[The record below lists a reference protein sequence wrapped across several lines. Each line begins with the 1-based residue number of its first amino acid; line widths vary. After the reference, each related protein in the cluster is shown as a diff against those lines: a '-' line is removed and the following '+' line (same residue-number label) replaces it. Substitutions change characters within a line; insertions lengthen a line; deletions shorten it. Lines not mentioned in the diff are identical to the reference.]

1 MADAVAMIVISA
13 GVAAI
18 VSSAALTLNGWRER
32 LSRVSLQQM
41 QESHQTALRDLDQR
55 HEAHLRDLDRRQ
67 EISLRDLDRRQE
79 VAIRDLDRKHE
90 GRLHELADLRAL
102 RDLKVER
109 LRTHLLAVTDAALK
123 FGDREFDLR
132 MNPRRFAD
140 PAPGLDQARERLND
154 LRPVLLLDTKS
165 ERLLR
170 AMADLPRQY
179 DTYLI
184 ALRRWQGL
192 SEATPAAIK
201 TGPGMPAV
209 TGQQD
214 AFQQAQRRGDS
225 LARSVQ
231 EVIESAREALDTI
244 EQPIA

>member
-18 VSSAALTLNGWRER
+18 VSSVALAWNGWRER

-41 QESHQTALRDLDQR
+41 QESHLAT
-55 HEAHLRDLDRRQ
+55 LRDLDRRHEAHLQ
-67 EISLRDLDRRQE
+67 DLDRRQE
-79 VAIRDLDRKHE
+79 VAIRDLDRKYE
-90 GRLHELADLRAL
+90 SRLHELADLRAL
-102 RDLKVER
+102 RNLKVER
-109 LRTHLLAVTDAALK
+109 LRTNLLAVTDAALK

-132 MNPRRFAD
+132 MKPRHFAD
-140 PAPGLDQARERLND
+140 PAPAVDQARERLND
-154 LRPVLLLDTKS
+154 LRPVLLLDTQS

-170 AMADLPRQY
+170 AIADLLREY

-192 SEATPAAIK
+192 TETTTAAMTTGPGTPAA
-201 TGPGMPAV
+201 
-209 TGQQD
+209 TGQQE
-214 AFQQAQRRGDS
+214 AFQQAHKRGDR
-225 LARSVQ
+225 LAKSVQ
-231 EVIESAREALDTI
+231 EVIDSAREALDAI

>member
-1 MADAVAMIVISA
+1 MADAVAIIVISA

-18 VSSAALTLNGWRER
+18 VSSVALAWNGWRER

-41 QESHQTALRDLDQR
+41 EESNQAT
-55 HEAHLRDLDRRQ
+55 LRDLDRRH
-67 EISLRDLDRRQE
+67 EAHLRDLDRRQE

-90 GRLHELADLRAL
+90 RSLHELADLRAR
-102 RDLKVER
+102 RDLKAER
-109 LRTHLLAVTDAALK
+109 LRTHLLDVTDAALK

-140 PAPGLDQARERLND
+140 PAPGVEQARERLND
-154 LRPVLLLDTKS
+154 LRPVLVLETKS

-170 AMADLPRQY
+170 AMADLARQY

-184 ALRRWQGL
+184 ALRRWQGQT
-192 SEATPAAIK
+192 ETTTAATR
-201 TGPGMPAV
+201 TGPGMPAA
-209 TGQQD
+209 TSQQE
-214 AFQQAQRRGDS
+214 AFQQAKKRGDS

-231 EVIESAREALDTI
+231 EVIESAREALGAI

>member
-1 MADAVAMIVISA
+1 MIVISA

-32 LSRVSLQQM
+32 LSKVSLQQ
-41 QESHQTALRDLDQR
+41 QQQSHQATLRDLDQR

-67 EISLRDLDRRQE
+67 EIALRDLDRRQE

-90 GRLHELADLRAL
+90 SRLHELADLRAL

-109 LRTHLLAVTDAALK
+109 LRAHLLAVTDAALK

-132 MNPRRFAD
+132 MNPRRLAD
-140 PAPGLDQARERLND
+140 PAPDVDQARERLND

-170 AMADLPRQY
+170 AMADLARQY

-192 SEATPAAIK
+192 SEPTTAAIK
-201 TGPGMPAV
+201 TGPGLPAV
-209 TGQQD
+209 TGQQE
-214 AFQQAQRRGDS
+214 AFQQAQKRGDS

-231 EVIESAREALDTI
+231 GVIESAREALHAI

>member
-32 LSRVSLQQM
+32 LSRVRLQQM
-41 QESHQTALRDLDQR
+41 QESHQA
-55 HEAHLRDLDRRQ
+55 ALRDLDRRHEAQLRNLDRRQ
-67 EISLRDLDRRQE
+67 EIEVQDLDRRQE
-79 VAIRDLDRKHE
+79 VAIRDVDRKHE
-90 GRLHELADLRAL
+90 SRLHELADLRAR
-102 RDLKVER
+102 RDLKAER

-140 PAPGLDQARERLND
+140 PAPGVEQARERLND
-154 LRPVLLLDTKS
+154 LRPGLVLETKS

-170 AMADLPRQY
+170 AMADLARQY

-184 ALRRWQGL
+184 ALRRWQGQT
-192 SEATPAAIK
+192 ETTTAATR
-201 TGPGMPAV
+201 TGPGMPAA
-209 TGQQD
+209 TSQQE
-214 AFQQAQRRGDS
+214 AFQQAKKRGDS

-231 EVIESAREALDTI
+231 EVIESAREALGAI